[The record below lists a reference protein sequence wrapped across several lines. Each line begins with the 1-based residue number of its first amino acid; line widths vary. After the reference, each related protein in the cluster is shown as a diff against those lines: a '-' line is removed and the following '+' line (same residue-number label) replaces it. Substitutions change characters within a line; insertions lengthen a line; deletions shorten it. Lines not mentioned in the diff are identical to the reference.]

1 MNEDYREAAKQLMS
15 HALKSG
21 DGALLSAIK
30 VLMDAIVPLEQ
41 GRQEERARI
50 LAKVRAKVNEIANDT
65 NNPLGPW
72 QIELHGLCDDLE
84 KGGEG

>member
-50 LAKVRAKVNEIANDT
+50 LA
-65 NNPLGPW
+65 PLREFTKEHVVHDFGW
-72 QIELHGLCDDLE
+72 QLKLSALLDKLE